1 MKNVTYFA
9 VSFLFVWMLMV
20 GYLGYLH
27 LKILRLYEILGE
39 RELDEDGT
47 S

>member
-1 MKNVTYFA
+1 MTNINFFLA
-9 VSFLFVWMLMV
+9 SFLLVWLLMV

-27 LKILRLYEILGE
+27 LKISRLYEILGE
-39 RELDEDGT
+39 RKQDQDDT